1 MSKDGKAFP
10 FTVEGKELSLPEQKV
25 RAKEIL
31 ELAIV
36 RGITD
41 SPIDALTLKSE
52 KRKYTLEDEVD
63 LAVENKFTLGVRVYE
78 FEVNG
83 QKFEF
88 KAELESKFELLSA
101 KDIIEM
107 AQKKGVPLPAAP
119 NDCLLQSLGGEERE
133 FKGDDWVDLA
143 KFNKFVIL
151 STNPT
156 PVA

>member
-52 KRKYTLEDEVD
+52 KREYALEDEVD
-63 LAVENKFTLGVRVYE
+63 LDVENKFTLGVRVYE

-83 QKFEF
+83 QKFE
-88 KAELESKFELLSA
+88 SKFEVLSA

-107 AQKKGVPLPAAP
+107 AQKHGVHLPGEP
-119 NDCLLQSLGGEERE
+119 KDCLLHSLGGEERD

-143 KFNKFVIL
+143 KFTKFAIL
-151 STNPT
+151 SASPT